1 MNLIASVLHLDRT
14 AIKALRIT
22 DPYSLHRVVYSL
34 YADIRAVGGQ
44 PGQESSGILYA
55 DQGGDFSGRRILML
69 SNRPPAD
76 CIDGQFGEVQQ
87 KPIPAG
93 FLDHACYRFKLIIN
107 PVYRDSATRK
117 QIPVKGRLAI
127 EQWFCERA
135 PQNWGFEPKW
145 AQLEVGP
152 VQVLQFRDKQQQ
164 RITLAQAE
172 LQGVLTVTRRDDF
185 QRAFAQGIGR
195 GKAFG
200 CGLLQIIPIIENP
213 FI

>member
-34 YADIRAVGGQ
+34 YENTRATCAE
-44 PGQESSGILYA
+44 PNQESSGILYA
-55 DQGGDFSGRRILML
+55 DQGGDFNGRRILML
-69 SNRPPAD
+69 TNRPPAD
-76 CIDGQFGEVQQ
+76 CIDGQFGRVQQ
-87 KPIPAG
+87 KPIPDG
-93 FLDHACYRFKLIIN
+93 FLDHATYRFKVIVN
-107 PVYRDSATRK
+107 PVYRDNATRK
-117 QIPVKGRLAI
+117 LIPARGRAAI

-135 PQNWGFEPKW
+135 PKNWGLEPRLT
-145 AQLEVGP
+145 QLEIGS
-152 VQVLQFRDKQQQ
+152 VQVLQFRDKQKQN
-164 RITLAQAE
+164 ITLAQAE

-185 QRAFAQGIGR
+185 QHAFAQGIGR

-200 CGLLQIIPIIENP
+200 CGLLQLVPIIENP

>member
-1 MNLIASVLHLDRT
+1 MNLIASVLHLDRA

-34 YADIRAVGGQ
+34 YQDTRATRTE

-55 DQGGDFSGRRILML
+55 DQGGDFNGRRILML
-69 SNRPPAD
+69 ADRSPAD
-76 CIDGQFGEVQQ
+76 CIDGQYGKVQQ

-93 FLDHACYRFKLIIN
+93 FLDHATYRFKVIVN
-107 PVYRDSATRK
+107 PVYRDNASRK
-117 QIPVKGRLAI
+117 LIPARGRAAI

-135 PQNWGFEPKW
+135 PKNWGFEPELP
-145 AQLEVGP
+145 QLEVGS
-152 VQVLQFRDKQQQ
+152 VQVLQFRDKHKQL
-164 RITLAQAE
+164 ITLAQAE
-172 LQGVLTVTRRDDF
+172 LQGILTVTQPDDF
-185 QRAFAQGIGR
+185 QRGFIQGIGR

-200 CGLLQIIPIIENP
+200 CGLLQIVPIVENP